1 MFAVPLTERVALY
14 TVMMKWGHLVP
25 APGCGEWALPAGED
39 ACLLGFEPGPLSA
52 LDAVVPHVGGLDG
65 HCGF

>member
-14 TVMMKWGHLVP
+14 TVMTKWRDLLP

-39 ACLLGFEPGPLSA
+39 ACLLCFELSLGEHTRRPQLA
-52 LDAVVPHVGGLDG
+52 ELL
-65 HCGF
+65 